1 MTIIWLVTPQSPYFE
16 LRLSH
21 HKEIIGF
28 GWPFC
33 VQANCY
39 HTINLGSKAYQ
50 YNDHKLA
57 INNTPLTLANHTA
70 WYCLAA
76 SVNVQAILCNFSSFY
91 SQKNWFQT
99 AIMSMVRQNYH
110 EDSEAAVNKQI
121 NLELYASYAY
131 QSMVSETENRWKV
144 KVETFIIIFVKT
156 INFMEQKSW
165 AVSLW
170 LCSVINWTCKQLL
183 RLPLSNVNG
192 PLWSDVQ
199 LTI

>member
-1 MTIIWLVTPQSPYFE
+1 MTIIWLVTPQSPYLE
-16 LRLSH
+16 LKLSH

-144 KVETFIIIFVKT
+144 KVETLLLYLWKPSILWNKKV
-156 INFMEQKSW
+156 ELS
-165 AVSLW
+165 VSG
-170 LCSVINWTCKQLL
+170 CALL
-183 RLPLSNVNG
+183 SIGLANNCLGFLYPMLMDLSDLMFN
-192 PLWSDVQ
+192 
-199 LTI
+199 